1 MLQTH
6 YAYFL
11 AIARSGRYF
20 LIDVPGA
27 MQPWSIETPDRDY
40 ASGFRAFINNEGIR
54 WIVMDARVN
63 VPAESCS
70 TPRMGAETGWEGM
83 TARGAARH
91 CLAMSTFA
99 EEARVTKFGA
109 LVVLGL

>member
-27 MQPWSIETPDRDY
+27 MQPWSIDTPDRDY
-40 ASGFRAFINNEGIR
+40 ASGIS
-54 WIVMDARVN
+54 RVED
-63 VPAESCS
+63 VSEVLVCYALRVSESPS
-70 TPRMGAETGWEGM
+70 NLQRN
-83 TARGAARH
+83 
-91 CLAMSTFA
+91 
-99 EEARVTKFGA
+99 RVTS
-109 LVVLGL
+109 